1 MTPLKVPPQGG
12 YTHYIKKS
20 KKVMYVMYPQ
30 FTPINTDFKTLHKK
44 WQKLKK
50 GNVASEKRKKG
61 CFVNTFVLFCI

>member
-1 MTPLKVPPQGG
+1 
-12 YTHYIKKS
+12 
-20 KKVMYVMYPQ
+20 MYVMYPQ